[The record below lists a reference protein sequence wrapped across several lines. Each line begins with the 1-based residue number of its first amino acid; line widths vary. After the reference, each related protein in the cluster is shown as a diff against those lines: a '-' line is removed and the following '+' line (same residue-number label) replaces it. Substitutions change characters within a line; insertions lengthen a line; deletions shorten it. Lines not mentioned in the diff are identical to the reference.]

1 MIQPQP
7 IQTVG
12 DLIAE
17 LEQFDEDLPVAV
29 ATQPNYPMKYELG
42 LVGEDDGTVYVAVGV
57 QEGYLPSS
65 AAEVLGWHEPS
76 HL

>member
-1 MIQPQP
+1 VIEPQP
-7 IQTVG
+7 IETVG

-17 LEQFDEDLPVAV
+17 LEQYDEDQPVRL
-29 ATQPNYPMKYELG
+29 ATSPNYPMRGLVG
-42 LVGEDDGTVYVAVGV
+42 LVGEDDATVYVAVGA

-65 AAEVLGWHEPS
+65 AAEVLGWHES